1 MCVRSHFF
9 EKVVFFFSLLRRPSK
24 LNHIFLYLKQ
34 PKLRLFDY
42 YPDELIWMCCNSHMF
57 VRVWLEVKNT
67 CSCGCSPLSHVLEHK
82 WTARSPTCLQCRWNV
97 QVRLPSRVRRLHGP
111 AVPPSGWELPS
122 TPSIWLPSIRWA
134 RPALCSLPHQPEH
147 PDVPGPTS
155 GLSCRS
161 IPRTASSC
169 WASRSRLPQPPSHAP
184 CHPTYHPIR
193 CNELW

>member
-1 MCVRSHFF
+1 MSECECVTI
-9 EKVVFFFSLLRRPSK
+9 VTCL
-24 LNHIFLYLKQ
+24 
-34 PKLRLFDY
+34 
-42 YPDELIWMCCNSHMF
+42 
-57 VRVWLEVKNT
+57 RVWFEIKNT

-82 WTARSPTCLQCRWNV
+82 WTALSPTCLQRRWNV
-97 QVRLPSRVRRLHGP
+97 QVRLPSRVRWLHGP

-134 RPALCSLPHQPEH
+134 RPAHCSLPHQPKR
-147 PDVPGPTS
+147 PDVPRPAR
-155 GLSCRS
+155 GLSCGPV
-161 IPRTASSC
+161 PRTASSW